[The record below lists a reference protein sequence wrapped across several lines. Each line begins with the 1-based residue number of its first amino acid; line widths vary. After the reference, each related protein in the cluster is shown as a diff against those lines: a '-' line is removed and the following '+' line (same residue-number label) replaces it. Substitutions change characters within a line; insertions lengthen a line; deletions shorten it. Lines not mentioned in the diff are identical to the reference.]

1 MLKKN
6 SLLSCVLAG
15 IIASVNQAQSA
26 TVYDKDR
33 TSLDIF
39 GSVKS
44 MLATDKAARTL
55 KSSYKKGNN
64 DNTLLNSANL
74 GIAGRARITDGVSA
88 IAYSEWIMPS
98 GYNGFDKIRTK
109 AQYLGV
115 DASEFG
121 TLCAGRGNN
130 AYYAVAGVTDIF
142 EELDTRVNDHYSL
155 GDELPGLFMYS
166 LSALGW
172 DLKLSY
178 QTAAEDINDPPVDIY
193 NGVAFSMTTRLKSG
207 ISIAYGISYYDFA
220 YNNDALMTGYF
231 RPIVNRM
238 HYREENDLF
247 AAEVFKPSWKIDKGI
262 SVTYG
267 NYGEGLYIAA
277 NITQTKYDHF
287 THHLFSYELA
297 SNYTFD
303 SGFYLS
309 AVYGAKRFNNT
320 NIISE
325 VTLGAGYHFAPS
337 FKVFAEGSVDAG
349 SKPLQY
355 YSEQMTK
362 VACLDKNRALLGAV
376 YLY

>member
-1 MLKKN
+1 MLKK
-6 SLLSCVLAG
+6 SLLSVALTG
-15 IIASVNQAQSA
+15 IFTTVNLTNAAS
-26 TVYDKDR
+26 VYDKDG
-33 TSLDIF
+33 TSVDLF
-39 GSVKS
+39 GSVKA

-55 KSSYKKGNN
+55 KSTYKKGNN
-64 DNTLLNSANL
+64 DNTLQNTANF

-98 GYNGFDKIRTK
+98 GSNGYDKIKTK
-109 AQYLGV
+109 AQYAGI

-178 QTAAEDINDPPVDIY
+178 QTASEDVNDTPVDIY

-220 YNNDALMTGYF
+220 YNNDALMTDYF
-231 RPIVNRM
+231 RPIVNKM
-238 HYREENDLF
+238 HYKSEYDLF

-262 SVTYG
+262 SVSYG
-267 NYGEGLYIAA
+267 TFGEGLYLAG
-277 NITQTKYDHF
+277 NITQTKYDHY
-287 THHLFSYELA
+287 THHLFSYELV
-297 SNYTFD
+297 SNYTFE
-303 SGFYLS
+303 SGLYLT
-309 AVYGAKRFNNT
+309 AAYGAKRFNNT

-325 VTLGAGYHFAPS
+325 VTLGAGYNFAPT
-337 FKVFAEGSVDAG
+337 FKVFAEGSIDAG
-349 SKPLQY
+349 SKPLHY
-355 YSEQMTK
+355 YSEQT
-362 VACLDKNRALLGAV
+362 ALDYCLDKNRALLGAV